1 MFIFFLNSFFRIE
14 ALQLLFSFFS
24 ILNNESRKSS
34 QKNLNKLI
42 IVNGYTC
49 TNFLVLNKK

>member
-34 QKNLNKLI
+34 QKTEI
-42 IVNGYTC
+42 
-49 TNFLVLNKK
+49 NFLL